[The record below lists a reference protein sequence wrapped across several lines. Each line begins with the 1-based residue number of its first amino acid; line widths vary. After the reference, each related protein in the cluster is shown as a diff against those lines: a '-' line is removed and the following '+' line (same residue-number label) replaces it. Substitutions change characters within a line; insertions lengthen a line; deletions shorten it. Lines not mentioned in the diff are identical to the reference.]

1 MTTIAARTVNGK
13 VKIAWDSQATAG
25 NEATSNNRN
34 KVVRV
39 NDQFAVGVAGRVR
52 FSNLVQRAS
61 VDRIHPH
68 DISQPGF
75 DAEGWL
81 IGTLVPAWMNAVK
94 SAWHDTPSEDGDEI
108 PWGQALVVL
117 SGGAYKIGSDFSVVD
132 CGGFGAIG
140 SGSPY
145 ARTAMHLGKGP
156 KQAVE
161 VAAEL
166 DLFTGGRVQEMTV

>member
-1 MTTIAARTVNGK
+1 MTTIAAKVTNGK
-13 VKIAWDSQATAG
+13 VKIAWDTQSTSG
-25 NEATSNNRN
+25 NEATSTSRN
-34 KVVRV
+34 KVVKV

-61 VDRIHPH
+61 VDRIHPY
-68 DISQPGF
+68 DIAQDGF

-81 IGTLVPAWMNAVK
+81 IETLVPAWMKAVK
-94 SAWHDTPSEDGDEI
+94 SAWHDTPSEEGDEI
-108 PWGQALVVL
+108 PWGQVIIVL
-117 SGGAYKIGSDFSVVD
+117 AGGIYKIGADFSVID

-145 ARTAMHLGKGP
+145 ARTAMHLGKGA

-161 VAAEL
+161 IATEL
-166 DLFTGGRVQEMTV
+166 DLFTGGNVKEATV